1 MYRFI
6 FQMYE
11 AKEISF
17 EAATKLLEKY
27 ERSRDTRKSSK

>member
-6 FQMYE
+6 FKMFE
-11 AKEISF
+11 AREISF

-27 ERSRDTRKSSK
+27 EQTRNTK

>member
-6 FQMYE
+6 FEMYE
-11 AKEISF
+11 AEEISF

-27 ERSRDTRKSSK
+27 EQTRNKR

>member
-6 FQMYE
+6 FEMYE

-27 ERSRDTRKSSK
+27 EQSRNKR

>member
-6 FQMYE
+6 FEMYE

-17 EAATKLLEKY
+17 KEATKLLEKH
-27 ERSRDTRKSSK
+27 EQTRNKR

>member
-17 EAATKLLEKY
+17 KSATKLLDKY
-27 ERSRDTRKSSK
+27 EQTRSTQKSYK

>member
-17 EAATKLLEKY
+17 KAATKLLEKY
-27 ERSRDTRKSSK
+27 ERSRNTRKSSK

>member
-6 FQMYE
+6 FEMYE

-17 EAATKLLEKY
+17 EAATKLLDKY
-27 ERSRDTRKSSK
+27 EQTRNKR

>member
-6 FQMYE
+6 FEMYE

-27 ERSRDTRKSSK
+27 EQRRIKRTY

>member
-6 FQMYE
+6 FQMYD

-17 EAATKLLEKY
+17 KAATKLLEKY
-27 ERSRDTRKSSK
+27 EQKRNTRKSSK

>member
-6 FQMYE
+6 FKMYE

-27 ERSRDTRKSSK
+27 EQTRNKR

>member
-6 FQMYE
+6 FEMYE

-17 EAATKLLEKY
+17 KAATKLLEKY
-27 ERSRDTRKSSK
+27 EKTRNTRKSSK